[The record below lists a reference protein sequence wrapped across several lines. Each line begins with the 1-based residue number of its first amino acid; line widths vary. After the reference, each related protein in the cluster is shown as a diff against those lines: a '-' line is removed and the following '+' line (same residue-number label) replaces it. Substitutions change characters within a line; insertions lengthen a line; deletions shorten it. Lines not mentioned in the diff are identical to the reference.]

1 MAPPLDFLTPASQQ
15 LIKPGMTPVQQAQ
28 ILQQHQMP
36 GEAVKALAHGLP
48 EKDSVK
54 WASLSAEKVSSPAHP
69 ADQAAIKAAKAWS
82 QNPTPAAQQAA
93 GQAALKAGH
102 NTPGAWAAQGAAFS
116 GSGHTPHAVTG
127 SVMLAAAQGGKPIPP
142 GGIVPPLPA
151 PPAVPAA
158 PQISAPPPPAA
169 PRFQLP
175 FFKKPAAPPP
185 PEVPV
190 KGPDGLTLTPSQ
202 RAEMTKNTDP
212 FIKLGCD
219 IGQGR
224 A

>member
-1 MAPPLDFLTPASQQ
+1 
-15 LIKPGMTPVQQAQ
+15 V
-28 ILQQHQMP
+28 
-36 GEAVKALAHGLP
+36 
-48 EKDSVK
+48 
-54 WASLSAEKVSSPAHP
+54 
-69 ADQAAIKAAKAWS
+69 
-82 QNPTPAAQQAA
+82 
-93 GQAALKAGH
+93 
-102 NTPGAWAAQGAAFS
+102 
-116 GSGHTPHAVTG
+116 
-127 SVMLAAAQGGKPIPP
+127 
-142 GGIVPPLPA
+142 
-151 PPAVPAA
+151 
-158 PQISAPPPPAA
+158 

-219 IGQGR
+219 IGQGK